1 MRIRRTSGIRAVA
14 NRCKNLALLP
24 LALVT
29 SIAAAAALDRT
40 CAATAY
46 VAQIS
51 SEDTWQDV
59 FFNPVFA
66 SYTDDYLLVAALSK
80 RYALLREGALQ
91 LEAEGQ
97 IAYAFSEQHYWQLNA
112 APIVARWQQF
122 PWNHTVATSAAFG
135 LGLSYA
141 TKLPELEVQLEG
153 ASEQLLVYWVAE
165 ITAGPPQA
173 SWAVSL
179 RLHHRSVGY
188 GLFGDKGGMNAVG
201 LGLRYMF

>member
-1 MRIRRTSGIRAVA
+1 MIF
-14 NRCKNLALLP
+14 ALLP

-29 SIAAAAALDRT
+29 SAAAAGAPDST
-40 CAATAY
+40 WAATAY

-59 FFNPVFA
+59 FFNPVLA
-66 SYTDDYLLVAALSK
+66 SYVDDYLLVAALSK

-91 LEAEGQ
+91 LEVEGQ
-97 IAYAFSEQHYWQLNA
+97 VAYAFSEQRYWQLNA

-122 PWNHTVATSAAFG
+122 PWNHTVATSVAFG

-153 ASEQLLVYWVAE
+153 ASSQLLVYWVAE
-165 ITAGPPQA
+165 MTAGPPGA

-188 GLFGDKGGMNAVG
+188 GLFGDKGGMNAAG